1 MRNIF
6 ESNREKIIR
15 NHVIITTCITID
27 KIHANS
33 IESRIF
39 DTQIISGLL
48 QIPKAMIQN
57 KHEEGSQEPCSKNIN
72 QAHPGDIFAR
82 VLLGVT
88 FIVFSSF
95 LLIPLLRTSS
105 GKIVNSKNKYILT
118 TISVSSTLNR
128 LALSSKVTISRMKEV
143 SIKITSLAFLKKKKD
158 ILMALTALKK

>member
-15 NHVIITTCITID
+15 NHCDNYYVH

-95 LLIPLLRTSS
+95 LFIPLLRISS

-143 SIKITSLAFLKKKKD
+143 SIKITSLAFLKKKRHFNGINGIEKV
-158 ILMALTALKK
+158 TR